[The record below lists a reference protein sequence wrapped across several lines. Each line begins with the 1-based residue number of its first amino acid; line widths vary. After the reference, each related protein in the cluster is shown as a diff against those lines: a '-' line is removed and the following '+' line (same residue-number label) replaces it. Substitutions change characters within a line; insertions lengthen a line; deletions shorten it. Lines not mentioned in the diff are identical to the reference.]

1 MIEFV
6 VWFELN
12 PTLRKQRL
20 IAAAYLWFDWLT
32 GGGNLVIN
40 SKRIEFTVITD
51 GKFPLSQLCP
61 FVKNYLESYNS
72 PPAKRNIEVINV
84 AIGEKHLD
92 FMSLGICWPISVFIN
107 ESRCTMK
114 LREVC
119 KYFKIF

>member
-51 GKFPLSQLCP
+51 GKIPVISSP

-72 PPAKRNIEVINV
+72 PPAKRNIES
-84 AIGEKHLD
+84 D
-92 FMSLGICWPISVFIN
+92 
-107 ESRCTMK
+107 
-114 LREVC
+114 
-119 KYFKIF
+119 